1 MKASLIAFLMPAS
14 LLLATPAIAG
24 LKDAHIEELEFD
36 SRGFHPVKTKYEIYC
51 GENVRSHICDVEF
64 LDEAIRV
71 DEDYLP
77 YSKIINFW
85 RNHWEG
91 KFTDHIYIRYIDQDG
106 IIRIAQFI
114 SVSVGDRAEIWNLLQ
129 TRVHSLN

>member
-24 LKDAHIEELEFD
+24 LKDAHIEELGFD
-36 SRGFHPVKTKYEIYC
+36 KRGFHPVKTKYEIYC

-64 LDEAIRV
+64 FDEAIRV

-85 RNHWEG
+85 RNHWKMEA
-91 KFTDHIYIRYIDQDG
+91 TDYIYTRYIDQDA
-106 IIRIAQFI
+106 IVRVAQFI
-114 SVSVGDRAEIWNLLQ
+114 SVSIGDRAEICNLLQ